1 MSTEQAQA
9 QAQEQASDRDSSAWF
24 EDQAFWND
32 FYPHLFSPERAA
44 QAVRIVEGSPLF
56 RFPAGSRVLDLC
68 CGPGLFTVPLA
79 RAGHAVTGV
88 DLSAPLLSRARTHCR
103 EAGVEARF
111 VEAEMLGFAE
121 PGAFDAV
128 VNMFTSFGYYDRHED
143 NVQVLRNT
151 HASLAPGG
159 TLLIDVVGKEIL
171 ARLDERVSLSERD
184 GKVLVQRDTVLDD
197 WTRLRSDWYSIEGS
211 RAATG
216 SMTLFL
222 YSAGELRDMLG
233 AAGFTDV
240 RFHGDYDGGPY
251 DHRAERLIA
260 VATKG
265 VDVRGN

>member
-1 MSTEQAQA
+1 MNTEQEKKKGKRGG
-9 QAQEQASDRDSSAWF
+9 QEPDTSAWF

-44 QAVRIVEGSPLF
+44 QAVRIVERSPLF
-56 RFPAGSRVLDLC
+56 RFPAGARVLDLC

-88 DLSAPLLSRARTHCR
+88 DLSAPMLARALTYCQ
-103 EAGVEARF
+103 EAGVKARF
-111 VEAEMLGFAE
+111 VESDMRAFAE
-121 PGAFDAV
+121 PGVFDTV
-128 VNMFTSFGYYDRHED
+128 INMFTSFGYFDRLED
-143 NVQVLRNT
+143 NVQVLRNAHT
-151 HASLAPGG
+151 SLAPGG

-184 GKVLVQRDTVLDD
+184 GRVLVQRDTVLDD
-197 WTRLRSDWYSIEGS
+197 WTRLRSDWYAIEGS
-211 RAATG
+211 HAARG

-233 AAGFTDV
+233 SAGFTDV
-240 RFHGDYDGGPY
+240 RFHGDYDGAPY

-260 VATKG
+260 VASKG
-265 VDVRGN
+265 VDVRGE